1 MNYINNV
8 ICSDKMSPS
17 VVQIVP
23 QMVFTSSE
31 VQFRTDLLCYC

>member
-8 ICSDKMSPS
+8 ICSDNMSPS